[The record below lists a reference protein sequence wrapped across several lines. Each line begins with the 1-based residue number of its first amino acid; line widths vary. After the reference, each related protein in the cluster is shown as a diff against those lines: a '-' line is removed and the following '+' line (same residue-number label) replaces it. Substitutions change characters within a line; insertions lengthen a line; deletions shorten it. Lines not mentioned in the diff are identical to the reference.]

1 MTRPDATTC
10 IGLTLL
16 ACAALGLTTYWPR
29 MVIMAASLALAWV
42 VVETLCD
49 IPRGKRR
56 R

>member
-1 MTRPDATTC
+1 MTRAAK
-10 IGLTLL
+10 LTLFAL
-16 ACAALGLTTYWPR
+16 LFAWCVLGLGAYWPR